1 MLQGPGRRQL
11 AGGRWQAGAGRRAA
25 PLPSGSSG
33 GLVVA
38 DPAGTFAYA
47 STTGDAFSFSAGAMS
62 LGAGSGSLAAW
73 PA

>member
-1 MLQGPGRRQL
+1 MLQGP
-11 AGGRWQAGAGRRAA
+11 GRRAA